1 MNQGTCNVPLQY
13 VIRKMKQNRYNPK
26 IHHRRS
32 IRIKY
37 YDYSREGLYFITI
50 CTHNHQRL
58 FGYIDNDEMMLSEY
72 GEIAYHEWLQTGE
85 IRKSVVLQEF
95 VIMPN
100 HMHGIIEINDSP
112 RRGTMPRALVHR
124 DKENQGTKHCAP
136 TERFGK
142 PTSNTIPTIVRGFK
156 STVTKQINNI
166 RKTSGYPV
174 WQRSYYEHIIRNEKS
189 YNRISEYIRYN
200 PKKWLKDKYYMD

>member
-1 MNQGTCNVPLQY
+1 
-13 VIRKMKQNRYNPK
+13 MKSKKYNPE

-32 IRIKY
+32 IRIKD

-50 CTHNHQRL
+50 CTFNHKCL
-58 FGYIDNDEMMLSEY
+58 FGYIDNDEMILNEF
-72 GEIAYHEWLQTGE
+72 GKITCHEWLQTGE
-85 IRKSVVLQEF
+85 IRKNVVLQEF

-100 HMHGIIEINDSP
+100 HMHGILEINDSI
-112 RRGTMPRALVHR
+112 RRGTMHR
-124 DKENQGTKHCAP
+124 AP

-166 RKTSGYPV
+166 RNTPGQSV

-189 YNRISEYIRYN
+189 YNQISEYIRYN
-200 PKKWLKDKYYMD
+200 PEKWLKDKYYMD

>member
-1 MNQGTCNVPLQY
+1 
-13 VIRKMKQNRYNPK
+13 MKSKKYNPE

-32 IRIKY
+32 IRIKG

-50 CTHNHQRL
+50 CTFNHESL
-58 FGYIDNDEMMLSEY
+58 FGHIDNSDMVLAEY
-72 GEIAYHEWLQTGE
+72 GEIANKEWLQTGE
-85 IRKSVVLQEF
+85 IRNKITLNEF

-100 HMHGIIEINDSP
+100 HMHGIIEISDSI
-112 RRGTMPRALVHR
+112 RRGTMPRALVSNTQADSIR
-124 DKENQGTKHCAP
+124 KHCGAKEKGTWQRAP
-136 TERFGK
+136 TEQFGK

-166 RKTSGYPV
+166 RNTPGQSV
-174 WQRSYYEHIIRNEKS
+174 WQRSYYEHVIRNEKS

-200 PKKWLKDKYYMD
+200 PERWLDDKYYMD

>member
-1 MNQGTCNVPLQY
+1 MDQ
-13 VIRKMKQNRYNPK
+13 KKFNPE

-32 IRIKY
+32 IRIKE
-37 YDYSREGLYFITI
+37 YDYSRDGLYFITI
-50 CTHNHQRL
+50 CTFNHKCL
-58 FGYIDNDEMMLSEY
+58 FGYIDNDEMVLNEF
-72 GEIAYHEWLQTGE
+72 GKIASHEWQQTGE
-85 IRKSVVLQEF
+85 IRNNVVLQEF

-100 HMHGIIEINDSP
+100 HMHGIIEINDST

-124 DKENQGTKHCAP
+124 DIKDKGTCQRAP

-156 STVTKQINNI
+156 STVTKQINII
-166 RKTSGYPV
+166 RDTPGQSV

-189 YNRISEYIRYN
+189 YNRISEYIWCN
-200 PKKWLKDKYYMD
+200 PGKWLKDKYYMD